1 MIFEAASL
9 CHDSR
14 WPYGQTIPAKPSLIL
29 RKEALELAI
38 SYAQECFRVT
48 QSLADVAD
56 QKVIREDAESLLAS
70 VRYNSGHILKI
81 PLHPGSSSRC
91 RRAGANDAS
100 SDFFLPQPAQHV
112 VQA

>member
-38 SYAQECFRVT
+38 SYAQECFRVA

-56 QKVIREDAESLLAS
+56 QKVIREDAERLLAS
-70 VRYNSGHILKI
+70 VCYNFR
-81 PLHPGSSSRC
+81 PHPEDPASSREFLSVSSC
-91 RRAGANDAS
+91 RR
-100 SDFFLPQPAQHV
+100 Q
-112 VQA
+112 

>member
-38 SYAQECFRVT
+38 SYAQECFRVA

-81 PLHPGSSSRC
+81 PLQSREFPSVSSC
-91 RRAGANDAS
+91 RR
-100 SDFFLPQPAQHV
+100 Q
-112 VQA
+112 